1 MAIYTNLSEA
11 NKVKQTL
18 SETEE
23 VKEKQQIEPT
33 NINVNPESW
42 DTDTHTLFSSEL
54 DSPDK
59 QN

>member
-23 VKEKQQIEPT
+23 VKEEKLEPT

-42 DTDTHTLFSSEL
+42 DTDTHTLFSSEH